1 MKTITQ
7 LQADLRA
14 AAERIESLSLE
25 LAQLQPSGQKKGLDF
40 AHIQAIGTR
49 YPILDHCLVQLDGD
63 FQRKYLTLLAAPLL
77 LESQEPENGWLFLQ
91 RILCGSG
98 CAVPLADLQADAAM
112 LTDQQL
118 DSFSAAVLERGLADA
133 LMLDGM
139 LLYLSCR
146 GGEDMRD
153 WLAALAEL
161 LGRTLDQIRELARLA
176 VLISKEDREDLKNF
190 IQQEQTMDIFPV
202 RCHIFLVLDWYV
214 QVKSQTL
221 SVCGNSRTPLDTAQ
235 LEKLISSKRSQ
246 LQRIEIRNALFS
258 DKAVTLNV
266 GNCQLLLENCVIQN
280 INADGPCFRC
290 ISDKMATLRRCCF
303 EHLSSPDYTVDFISC
318 PSLVLENVRFNNIQS
333 TESNGYT
340 LNFPSCQMQ
349 AVAMEK
355 IKGHRWYYSNWLNST
370 VAPDCYYKN
379 CVGDTYGLPIGMKKK
394 E

>member
-91 RILCGSG
+91 RILCGTG

-146 GGEDMRD
+146 GGEDVRD

-176 VLISKEDREDLKNF
+176 VLISKEDREGLKNF
-190 IQQEQTMDIFPV
+190 IQQEQAMDLFPV
-202 RCHIFLVLDWYV
+202 RCHIFLVLDWYI

-280 INADGPCFRC
+280 INSDETCFYG
-290 ISDKMATLRRCCF
+290 SGKMVTIRRCCF
-303 EHLSSPDYTVDFISC
+303 EHLSSPDFTIDFRNC
-318 PSLVLENVRFNNIQS
+318 PSLVLEHVSFNNIQS
-333 TESNGYT
+333 TEPRGYT
-340 LNFPSCQMQ
+340 LNFDFCQMQ
-349 AVAMEK
+349 AVTMEK
-355 IKGHRWYYSNWLNST
+355 IKGHRWYSSWTTTT
-370 VAPDCYYKN
+370 VTPDCYYKN
-379 CVGDTYGLPIGMKKK
+379 CVGDTFGLPIGMKKK
-394 E
+394 A